1 MKKIISIFLILF
13 SAFLIA
19 QPPHQQSPPEKRM
32 ERMNKLTAEQQATL
46 WSKKMT
52 LELDLND
59 TQEQQVYALVLSK
72 ANTHK
77 KRRAN
82 RPKKRPNS
90 EEMYQMQVDLL
101 EEKIAMKK
109 AMKSILTP
117 EQYGLWEKSQKKK
130 ELMKKKHLKGK
141 KKQKNKH

>member
-19 QPPHQQSPPEKRM
+19 QPPHQQSPPEKGM

-59 TQEQQVYALVLSK
+59 TQEQQLYALVLNK
-72 ANTHK
+72 ANNYK

-82 RPKKRPNS
+82 RLKERPNS
-90 EEMYQMQVDLL
+90 EEKYQMQVDLL

-109 AMKSILTP
+109 AMKSILTA

>member
-1 MKKIISIFLILF
+1 
-13 SAFLIA
+13 
-19 QPPHQQSPPEKRM
+19 
-32 ERMNKLTAEQQATL
+32 
-46 WSKKMT
+46 MT

-82 RPKKRPNS
+82 RPKERPNS
-90 EEMYQMQVDLL
+90 EEKYQMQVDLL

-109 AMKSILTP
+109 AMKSILTT
-117 EQYGLWEKSQKKK
+117 EQYGLWEKSQKKRAY
-130 ELMKKKHLKGK
+130 EKKHLKGK
-141 KKQKNKH
+141 KKQKIKH

>member
-77 KRRAN
+77 KRRFGFFYSNFSFFAN
-82 RPKKRPNS
+82 LLCIQSIPKPKAIEVKIRMLFKTPS
-90 EEMYQMQVDLL
+90 T
-101 EEKIAMKK
+101 EKDIRIRMVEIIK
-109 AMKSILTP
+109 P
-117 EQYGLWEKSQKKK
+117 EFLIT
-130 ELMKKKHLKGK
+130 L
-141 KKQKNKH
+141 

>member
-59 TQEQQVYALVLSK
+59 TQEQQVYTLVLSK

-90 EEMYQMQVDLL
+90 DEMYQMQVNLL

-109 AMKSILTP
+109 AMKSILTT

-141 KKQKNKH
+141 KKQKIKH

>member
-19 QPPHQQSPPEKRM
+19 QPPQQSPPEKRM

-59 TQEQQVYALVLSK
+59 TQEQQLYALVLNK
-72 ANTHK
+72 ANTYK

-82 RPKKRPNS
+82 RLKERPNS
-90 EEMYQMQVDLL
+90 EEKYQMQVDLL

-109 AMKSILTP
+109 AMKSILTA

-141 KKQKNKH
+141 KKQKIKH

>member
-13 SAFLIA
+13 SAFLKA

-32 ERMNKLTAEQQATL
+32 ERMNKLTAEHQATL

-59 TQEQQVYALVLSK
+59 TQEQQVYTLVLSK

-109 AMKSILTP
+109 AMKSILTT

-141 KKQKNKH
+141 KKQKIKH

>member
-141 KKQKNKH
+141 KKQKIKH

>member
-19 QPPHQQSPPEKRM
+19 QPPQQSPPEKRM

-59 TQEQQVYALVLSK
+59 TQEQQLYALVLNK
-72 ANTHK
+72 ANTYK

-82 RPKKRPNS
+82 RLKERPNS
-90 EEMYQMQVDLL
+90 EEKYQMQVDLL

-141 KKQKNKH
+141 KKQKIKH

>member
-1 MKKIISIFLILF
+1 MKKIISIFLLLF
-13 SAFLIA
+13 SAFLMA

-59 TQEQQVYALVLSK
+59 TQEQQLYALVLNK

-82 RPKKRPNS
+82 RPKERPNS
-90 EEMYQMQVDLL
+90 EEKYQMQVDLL

-109 AMKSILTP
+109 AMKSILTA

>member
-19 QPPHQQSPPEKRM
+19 QPPQQSPPEKRM

-141 KKQKNKH
+141 KKQKIKH

>member
-1 MKKIISIFLILF
+1 MKKIISIFLLLF
-13 SAFLIA
+13 SGFLMA

-59 TQEQQVYALVLSK
+59 TQEQQLYALVLNK

-82 RPKKRPNS
+82 RLKERPNS
-90 EEMYQMQVDLL
+90 EEKYQMQVDLL

-109 AMKSILTP
+109 AMKSILTA

-141 KKQKNKH
+141 KKQKIKH

>member
-1 MKKIISIFLILF
+1 MKKIISIFLLLF
-13 SAFLIA
+13 SAFIIA
-19 QPPHQQSPPEKRM
+19 QPPHQQSAPEKRM
-32 ERMNKLTAEQQATL
+32 ERMNKLTAEQQAKL

-59 TQEQQVYALVLSK
+59 TQEQQVYALALNK

-82 RPKKRPNS
+82 RPKERPNS

-130 ELMKKKHLKGK
+130 ELMKKKHLKGE
-141 KKQKNKH
+141 KKQKNKY

>member
-1 MKKIISIFLILF
+1 MKKIISIFLLLF
-13 SAFLIA
+13 SAFLMA

-59 TQEQQVYALVLSK
+59 TQEQQLYALVLNK
-72 ANTHK
+72 ANTNK

-82 RPKKRPNS
+82 RLKERPNS
-90 EEMYQMQVDLL
+90 EEKYQMQVDLL

-109 AMKSILTP
+109 AMKSILTA

>member
-1 MKKIISIFLILF
+1 MKKIISIFLLLF
-13 SAFLIA
+13 SAFLMA

-59 TQEQQVYALVLSK
+59 TQEQQLYALVLNK

-82 RPKKRPNS
+82 RLKERPNS
-90 EEMYQMQVDLL
+90 EEKYQMQVDLL
-101 EEKIAMKK
+101 EEKITMKK
-109 AMKSILTP
+109 AMKSILTA

>member
-109 AMKSILTP
+109 AMKSILTT

-141 KKQKNKH
+141 KKQKIKH

>member
-19 QPPHQQSPPEKRM
+19 QPPHQQSPPEKGM
-32 ERMNKLTAEQQATL
+32 E
-46 WSKKMT
+46 

-82 RPKKRPNS
+82 RPKERPNS

-117 EQYGLWEKSQKKK
+117 KQYGLWEKSQKKK

-141 KKQKNKH
+141 KKQKIKH

>member
-59 TQEQQVYALVLSK
+59 TQEQQVFTLVLSK

-90 EEMYQMQVDLL
+90 DEMYQMQVNLL

-109 AMKSILTP
+109 AMKSILTT

-141 KKQKNKH
+141 KKQKIKH

>member
-59 TQEQQVYALVLSK
+59 TQEQQVYTLVLSK

-109 AMKSILTP
+109 AMKSILTT

-141 KKQKNKH
+141 KKQKIKH

>member
-1 MKKIISIFLILF
+1 
-13 SAFLIA
+13 
-19 QPPHQQSPPEKRM
+19 M

-82 RPKKRPNS
+82 RPKERPNS

-141 KKQKNKH
+141 KKQKIKH

>member
-19 QPPHQQSPPEKRM
+19 QPPQQSPPEKRM

-82 RPKKRPNS
+82 SPKERPNS

-117 EQYGLWEKSQKKK
+117 EQYGLWEK
-130 ELMKKKHLKGK
+130 
-141 KKQKNKH
+141 

>member
-19 QPPHQQSPPEKRM
+19 QPPQQSPPEKRM

-90 EEMYQMQVDLL
+90 DEMYQMQVNLL

-109 AMKSILTP
+109 AMKSILTT

-141 KKQKNKH
+141 KKQKIKH